1 MAQLDTLDL
10 VVLVALLV
18 GSVAYLTKGA
28 YWAVSKGPMHHPL
41 LR

>member
-18 GSVAYLTKGA
+18 GSVAYFTKGT
-28 YWAVSKGPMHHPL
+28 YWAVPKEP
-41 LR
+41 